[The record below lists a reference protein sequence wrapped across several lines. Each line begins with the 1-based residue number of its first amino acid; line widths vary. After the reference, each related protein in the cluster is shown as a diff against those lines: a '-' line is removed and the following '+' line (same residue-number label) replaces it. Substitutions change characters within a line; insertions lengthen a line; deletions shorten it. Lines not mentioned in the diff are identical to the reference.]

1 MASERNPT
9 LVDVIRD
16 VIARRNGE
24 ASSPSRITPAWWA
37 SLVADLERGRAALV
51 GDARLAQFGA
61 RFNGVA
67 VIVDAQPVKSQ
78 EIASFE
84 IRLSTG
90 TETLACAALN
100 EPAMRML

>member
-1 MASERNPT
+1 MTVA
-9 LVDVIRD
+9 DVIRD
-16 VIARRNGE
+16 VIARRNAE
-24 ASSPSRITPAWWA
+24 ATAASGITPAWWA
-37 SLVADLERGRAALV
+37 SLVADLERGRASLA
-51 GDARLAQFGA
+51 GDGRLAQFGA
-61 RFNGVA
+61 RFNGMA

-90 TETLACAALN
+90 TLTLTCAALN